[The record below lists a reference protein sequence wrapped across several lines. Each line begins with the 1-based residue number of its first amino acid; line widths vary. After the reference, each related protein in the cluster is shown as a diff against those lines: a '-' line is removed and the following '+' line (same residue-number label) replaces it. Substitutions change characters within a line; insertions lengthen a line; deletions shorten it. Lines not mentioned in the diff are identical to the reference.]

1 MNVIATHSPVVGSLV
16 MSESILWVLLDA
28 HCARR
33 QGLNAIAQRQRARL
47 GEAVAFARANSPY
60 YRELYQ
66 GLPERIESS
75 SVLPVANKQE
85 LMRRFDDWVTDR
97 ELSFAAVRGFV
108 DNPELIGQRLLG
120 KYSVATTSGSTGT
133 PGIFLLDT
141 HNWTVTLAFS
151 LRVMMGW
158 LSVSDMFRLLVRGGR
173 AASVLAMG
181 GHYIGATSFA
191 AIRTKRS
198 ARRLRALP
206 AQAPLRNLVAELNRY
221 RPALLIGYASVMA
234 LLAAEQDADRLHIQP
249 VLVLPTSEGLSQ
261 DGYDRIARAFHA
273 KVRTVYVATE
283 CLFMAIGCEHGWY
296 HVNSDWVILEPVDA
310 SYRPVPPG
318 EESHT
323 VLVSNLAN
331 RVQPILRYDL
341 GDRILQRPDPCPC
354 GNPLPAIRVRGRAAD
369 ILTFPTERGE
379 EVAVPSL
386 ALEIDHVPGVEL
398 FQIVQTAPTQLRVR
412 LHPAADADLNRVW
425 RTVHSEL
432 TKLLNEHGLGH
443 VSVEL
448 AAEPPVP
455 SSAGKYRTVIPLAL
469 ED

>member
-1 MNVIATHSPVVGSLV
+1 
-16 MSESILWVLLDA
+16 MSESISSVLLDA
-28 HCARR
+28 HRARR

-75 SVLPVANKQE
+75 SVLPVAHKQE
-85 LMRRFDDWVTDR
+85 LMRHFDDWVTDR
-97 ELSFAAVRGFV
+97 EVSFAAVRAFV

-120 KYSVATTSGSTGT
+120 KYSVATTSGTTGT
-133 PGIFLLDT
+133 PGIFLLDE

-151 LRVMMGW
+151 LRMMIGA
-158 LSVSDMFRLLVRGGR
+158 LSASDMLRLLVGGGR

-181 GHYIGATSFA
+181 GHYIGATRFA
-191 AIRTKRS
+191 AIHTKSS
-198 ARRLRALP
+198 ARRFRALP
-206 AQAPLRNLVAELNRY
+206 AQAPLQNLVAELNRFC
-221 RPALLIGYASVMA
+221 PALLIGYASVMA
-234 LLAAEQDADRLHIQP
+234 LLAAEQDAGRLHIRP
-249 VLVLPTSEGLSQ
+249 ALVLPTSEGLSP

-273 KVRTVYVATE
+273 KVRTIYVATE
-283 CLFMAIGCEHGWY
+283 CLFMAIGCEHGWH
-296 HVNSDWVILEPVDA
+296 HVNSDWAILEPVDA

-369 ILTFPTERGE
+369 ILTFPTECGE
-379 EVAVPSL
+379 KVAVPSL

-398 FQIVQTAPTQLRVR
+398 LQIVQTAPTQLRVR
-412 LHPAADADLNRVW
+412 LHPAADADPNRVW
-425 RTVHSEL
+425 RAVHSEL
-432 TKLLNEHGLGH
+432 TKLLNEHGLGQ

-448 AAEPPVP
+448 APEPPVA
-455 SSAGKYRTVIPLAL
+455 SSAGKYRTVIPLVLSA
-469 ED
+469 

>member
-1 MNVIATHSPVVGSLV
+1 
-16 MSESILWVLLDA
+16 MSESISSVLLDA
-28 HCARR
+28 HRARR

-47 GEAVAFARANSPY
+47 SEAVAFARANSPY

-66 GLPERIESS
+66 GLPERIETS

-85 LMRRFDDWVTDR
+85 LMRHFDDWVTDR
-97 ELSFAAVRGFV
+97 EVSFAAVRGFV

-141 HNWTVTLAFS
+141 HNWTVTLDFS
-151 LRVMMGW
+151 LRMIMGW
-158 LSVSDMFRLLVRGGR
+158 LSASDIFRLLVRGGR

-191 AIRTKRS
+191 CNPRKTVGPTITGASGAGAVAQSGRRTQSVPPGSAHRIRQRHGTTGRRAGCRS
-198 ARRLRALP
+198 PAYSAGAGCSDFGRAF
-206 AQAPLRNLVAELNRY
+206 AGRI
-221 RPALLIGYASVMA
+221 RPDREGIPRQGP
-234 LLAAEQDADRLHIQP
+234 DRL
-249 VLVLPTSEGLSQ
+249 
-261 DGYDRIARAFHA
+261 A
-273 KVRTVYVATE
+273 ATE

-296 HVNSDWVILEPVDA
+296 HVNSDWVILDPVDA

-354 GNPLPAIRVRGRAAD
+354 GNPLPAIRVRGRTAD

-379 EVAVPSL
+379 KVAVPPL

-412 LHPAADADLNRVW
+412 LHPAADADPNRVW
-425 RTVHSEL
+425 RAVHSEL

-455 SSAGKYRTVIPLAL
+455 SSAGKCRTVIPLVSSA
-469 ED
+469 

>member
-1 MNVIATHSPVVGSLV
+1 
-16 MSESILWVLLDA
+16 MSESISSVLLDA
-28 HCARR
+28 HRARR

-47 GEAVAFARANSPY
+47 GEAVAFARTNSPY

-85 LMRRFDDWVTDR
+85 LMRHFDDWVTDR
-97 ELSFAAVRGFV
+97 EVSFAAVRAFV

-120 KYSVATTSGSTGT
+120 KYSVATTSGTTGT
-133 PGIFLLDT
+133 PGIFLLDK

-151 LRVMMGW
+151 LRMMIGA
-158 LSVSDMFRLLVRGGR
+158 LSASEIFCLLVRGGR
-173 AASVLAMG
+173 TASVLAMG
-181 GHYIGATSFA
+181 GHYIGAASFA
-191 AIRTKRS
+191 AIRANWS
-198 ARRLRALP
+198 ARRFRALP
-206 AQAPLRNLVAELNRY
+206 AQAPLRNLVTELNRFH
-221 RPALLIGYASVMA
+221 PALLIGYAGVMA
-234 LLAAEQDADRLHIQP
+234 LLAAEQDAGRLHIRP

-261 DGYDRIARAFHA
+261 DGYDRIAKAFHA

-283 CLFMAIGCEHGWY
+283 CLFMAIGCEHGWH
-296 HVNSDWVILEPVDA
+296 HVNSDWAILEPVDA
-310 SYRPVPPG
+310 SYQPVPPG
-318 EESHT
+318 EEAHT

-379 EVAVPSL
+379 KVAMPSL

-412 LHPAADADLNRVW
+412 LHPAADADPNRVW
-425 RTVHSEL
+425 RAVHSEL
-432 TKLLNEHGLGH
+432 TKLLNEHGLGQ

-455 SSAGKYRTVIPLAL
+455 SSAGKYRTVIPLVLSA
-469 ED
+469 

>member
-1 MNVIATHSPVVGSLV
+1 MR
-16 MSESILWVLLDA
+16 ESISSILLDA
-28 HCARR
+28 HRARR
-33 QGLNAIAQRQRARL
+33 QGLDAIAQRQRTRL

-60 YRELYQ
+60 YGELYQ

-85 LMRRFDDWVTDR
+85 LMRHFDDWVTDR
-97 ELSFAAVRGFV
+97 DVSFAAVRAFV
-108 DNPELIGQRLLG
+108 DTPELIGQRLLG
-120 KYSVATTSGSTGT
+120 RYSVATTSGSTGT
-133 PGIFLLDT
+133 PGIFLLDAHT
-141 HNWTVTLAFS
+141 WTVTFAFS
-151 LRVMMGW
+151 LRMIMGW
-158 LSVSDMFRLLVRGGR
+158 LSASDMFRLLVRGGR
-173 AASVLAMG
+173 TASVLAMG
-181 GHYIGATSFA
+181 GHYVGATSFA
-191 AIRTKRS
+191 AIRTKWS

-221 RPALLIGYASVMA
+221 RPALLIGYANVMA
-234 LLAAEQDADRLHIQP
+234 LLAAEQDAGRLHIQP
-249 VLVLPTSEGLSQ
+249 VLVLPISEGLSQ
-261 DGYDRIARAFHA
+261 DGYDRISLAFHA

-283 CLFMAIGCEHGWY
+283 CLFMAVGCEHGWY

-310 SYRPVPPG
+310 SYQPVPPG

-354 GNPLPAIRVRGRAAD
+354 GNPLPAIRVRGRTAD

-379 EVAVPSL
+379 KVAVPSL

-412 LHPAADADLNRVW
+412 LYPAADADPKRVW
-425 RTVHSEL
+425 RAVHSEL
-432 TKLLNEHGLGH
+432 TKLLTEHELGH

-448 AAEPPVP
+448 AAEPPIP
-455 SSAGKYRTVIPLAL
+455 SSAGKYRTVIPLLGAG
-469 ED
+469 EDRFRSP

>member
-1 MNVIATHSPVVGSLV
+1 
-16 MSESILWVLLDA
+16 MSESISSVLLDA

-33 QGLNAIAQRQRARL
+33 QGLDAIAQRQRARL

-60 YRELYQ
+60 YRELYR

-75 SVLPVANKQE
+75 SVLPMTNKQE
-85 LMRRFDDWVTDR
+85 LMRHFGDWLTDR
-97 ELSFAAVRGFV
+97 EVSFAAVRGFV
-108 DNPELIGQRLLG
+108 DNSELIGQRLFG
-120 KYSVATTSGSTGT
+120 KYSVAITSGSTGT

-151 LRVMMGW
+151 LRMIAGW
-158 LSVSDMFRLLVRGGR
+158 LSASDMLRLLVGGS

-206 AQAPLRNLVAELNRY
+206 AQAPLRNLVAELNRC
-221 RPALLIGYASVMA
+221 RPALLIGYASVMV
-234 LLAAEQDADRLHIQP
+234 LLAAEQDAGRLHIQP
-249 VLVLPTSEGLSQ
+249 LLVLPTSEGLSQ
-261 DGYDRIARAFHA
+261 DGCDRIARAFRA
-273 KVRTVYVATE
+273 KVRTVYAATE
-283 CLFMAIGCEHGWY
+283 CLFMAIGCEHSWY
-296 HVNSDWVILEPVDA
+296 HVNSDWAILEPVDA

-341 GDRILQRPDPCPC
+341 GDRILQRLDPCPC
-354 GNPLPAIRVRGRAAD
+354 GNPLPAIRVRGRTAD
-369 ILTFPTERGE
+369 IITFPTERGE
-379 EVAVPSL
+379 QVAVPSL

-398 FQIVQTAPTQLRVR
+398 FQIAQIAPTQLRVR
-412 LHPAADADLNRVW
+412 LHPSANADSDRVW
-425 RTVHSEL
+425 RAVHSEL
-432 TKLLNEHGLGH
+432 TKLLNEHELGH
-443 VSVEL
+443 VSIEL

-455 SSAGKYRTVIPLAL
+455 SFAGKYRTVIPLVPSA
-469 ED
+469 